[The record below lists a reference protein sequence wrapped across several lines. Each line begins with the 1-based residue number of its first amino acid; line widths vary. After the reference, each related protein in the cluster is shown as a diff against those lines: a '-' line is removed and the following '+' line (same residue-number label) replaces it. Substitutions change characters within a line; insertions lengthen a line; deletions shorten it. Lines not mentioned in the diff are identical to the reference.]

1 VSSPRVAARLAALVT
16 EYGLAPSAG
25 DRLARLLDLLEADPH
40 APTSVRAAEAAVDV
54 HVADSLSGLRVAAVA
69 GARHVADLGA
79 GAGFPGLVL
88 AIARP
93 EAHVDLVES
102 GGRKCAFLERAVA
115 AAAANAAV
123 VHARAET
130 WAPGLGACDAVTARA
145 LAALPVLVEYAAPLL
160 RVGGALVAWRGER
173 DRGEET
179 EGAAAAATLG
189 LAPAAPVGV
198 HPFRAS
204 RHRHL
209 HVYVKV
215 RPTPAGYPRRPG
227 MAVKRPLGA
236 RGRPG

>member
-1 VSSPRVAARLAALVT
+1 VSSPRVAARLAELVA
-16 EYGLAPSAG
+16 EYGLPAPAG
-25 DRLARLLDLLEADPH
+25 DRLSRLLDLLGADPH
-40 APTSVRAAEAAVDV
+40 APTSVRAPEAAVDV
-54 HVADSLSGLRVAAVA
+54 HVADSLSGLRVPALAE
-69 GARHVADLGA
+69 ARRLADLGA

-93 EAHVDLVES
+93 EAHVELVES
-102 GGRKCAFLERAVA
+102 GARKCAFLERAVA
-115 AAAANAAV
+115 ASGAPNAGV

-173 DRGEET
+173 DGGEEAAS
-179 EGAAAAATLG
+179 AAAAATLG
-189 LAPAAPVGV
+189 LVPSDPVSV
-198 HPFRAS
+198 RPFRAS

-209 HVYVKV
+209 HVYVKATE
-215 RPTPAGYPRRPG
+215 TPPGYPRRPG

-236 RGRPG
+236 